1 MLKLTMVPKGAHV
14 EFDSHEARRIARKI
28 DYRLLPMLTI
38 LYILSFIDRSNIG
51 NAKVAG
57 MNEELNL
64 TGHQYNMAL
73 TVFFF
78 PYCLFEVPSNIV
90 LKLTKPS
97 RWITVLVISWGTVWH
112 LSSFPLPLWKTRSDG

>member
-1 MLKLTMVPKGAHV
+1 MVKGVHAEV
-14 EFDSHEARRIARKI
+14 DSHELKKIARKI
-28 DYRLLPMLTI
+28 DYRLLPMLTV

-57 MNEELNL
+57 MNDELKL
-64 TGHQYNMAL
+64 TGDQYNMAL

-97 RWITVLVISWGTVWH
+97 RWIAVLVISWGTVWRLNH
-112 LSSFPLPLWKTRSDG
+112 LSSFYPLENISEN